1 MVDVNVF
8 EKIVKEFF
16 EFDGFFLRENISYG
30 RNNEID
36 LLGFNPKTKENIHVE
51 VTETVPSI
59 NDLKYLIEKKFE
71 NNYISDKYIELLGTK
86 KVKRIYVLWWYRKK
100 SSKWQNRSEIEKKY
114 DIKLIS
120 FEEIFE
126 FFEAKLKDSW
136 GEKNKIYSVIKMFMH
151 YNKYK

>member
-16 EFDGFFLRENISYG
+16 ELKGFFLRENISYG
-30 RNNEID
+30 KNNEID
-36 LLGFNPKTKENIHVE
+36 LLGFNPKTRENIHVE
-51 VTETVPSI
+51 VTETVPSV
-59 NDLKYLIEKKFE
+59 NGLKDLIKKKFE
-71 NNYISDKYIELLGTK
+71 NKYISDKYMKLLGTK

-100 SSKWQNRSEIEKKY
+100 SSKWQNRSEIEKEY
-114 DIKLIS
+114 NIKLIS

-126 FFEAKLKDSW
+126 FFEAELKDSW

-151 YNKYK
+151 YNEYK